1 MSIGKKEVEH
11 VALLARLALTE
22 EEKELY
28 TRELGGILAFMEK
41 LDEIDTRTIQPTTHV
56 LDLKNVFR
64 DDTVAPSMEPGDVVA
79 GAPAARDDQFQVP
92 RIML

>member
-1 MSIGKKEVEH
+1 MSISKKDVEH

-28 TRELGGILAFMEK
+28 TQELGGILAFMKK
-41 LDEIDTRTIQPTTHV
+41 LDEIDTRDIPPTNHV

-64 DDTVAPSMEPGDVVA
+64 DDEVAPSMEPSEVVA
-79 GAPAARDDQFQVP
+79 GAPEARDDQFQVP